1 MRHTECRTVARPH
14 RTIRLLEAG
23 PRLAHSATD
32 RLSAWEDS
40 LVHEATMQQAAR
52 SDSLGTK
59 VTLVTDMGGGGLCMF
74 TWCLGARTPQF
85 CASAQRHMMSC
96 LFLLHNTSLVPP
108 AASDAHGRHQQKTLI
123 LVLGTL
129 PSRKAPGPRVMAC
142 PITLNELLKSA
153 PERILK

>member
-1 MRHTECRTVARPH
+1 MRHTEFRTVARPH

-23 PRLAHSATD
+23 PRLAHSAED

-40 LVHEATMQQAAR
+40 MVHETTLHKAAC

-59 VTLVTDMGGGGLCMF
+59 VTLVTDMGGGGLCMSRGAR
-74 TWCLGARTPQF
+74 GARTPQF

-96 LFLLHNTSLVPP
+96 LFLLHNTPLVPP

-123 LVLGTL
+123 FSYE
-129 PSRKAPGPRVMAC
+129 PCHRARPQAPVSWRA
-142 PITLNELLKSA
+142 LLA
-153 PERILK
+153 PQERS